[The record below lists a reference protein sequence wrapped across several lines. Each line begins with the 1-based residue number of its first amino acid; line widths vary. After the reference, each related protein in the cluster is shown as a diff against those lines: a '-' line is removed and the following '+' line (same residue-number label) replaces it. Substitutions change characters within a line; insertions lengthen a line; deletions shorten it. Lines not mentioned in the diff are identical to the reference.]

1 MRDIHMTVVISIR
14 RIVRYIRVY
23 LITQTIGV
31 SRGETL
37 YSSWF
42 VWYLREDGSAND
54 RNCYTRFFTVQCE
67 YIYIHTH
74 TQELVYCTT
83 GLRMLSVCSVLYA
96 NGAVCIM
103 MQFVRATRGTVFC
116 ESSFYSLFTFP
127 VIADTYRYCA
137 FHCIESCRSSHQDY
151 T

>member
-1 MRDIHMTVVISIR
+1 M
-14 RIVRYIRVY
+14 
-23 LITQTIGV
+23 
-31 SRGETL
+31 
-37 YSSWF
+37 
-42 VWYLREDGSAND
+42 WYLREDGSAND

-67 YIYIHTH
+67 YIYTH
-74 TQELVYCTT
+74 TEELVYCTT
-83 GLRMLSVCSVLYA
+83 GLRMLSVIYA

-103 MQFVRATRGTVFC
+103 MQFVRATGATVFW

-127 VIADTYRYCA
+127 VIADAYRYCA